1 MPRYQYRCKACG
13 EVSTIYHPSS
23 ETQSVCPKCDSGSTL
38 VKLLTTFTT
47 RKNRTKSEKAGQL
60 TEEFIEDSRHELQ
73 QQKNEL
79 NKDR

>member
-1 MPRYQYRCKACG
+1 MPRYQYRCKACE

-47 RKNRTKSEKAGQL
+47 KKKGTKSNKIGQV
-60 TEEFIEDSRHELQ
+60 TEQFIEDSRKELK
-73 QQKNEL
+73 QQKEQL
-79 NKDR
+79 NKNK

>member
-1 MPRYQYRCKACG
+1 MPRYQYRCKAC
-13 EVSTIYHPSS
+13 EEILTIYHPSS
-23 ETQSVCPKCDSGSTL
+23 ETQSTCPKCDSGSTL

-47 RKNRTKSEKAGQL
+47 RKKGTKSNKAGQV

>member
-1 MPRYQYRCKACG
+1 MPRYQYRCKACE

-47 RKNRTKSEKAGQL
+47 RIKGTKPNKVGQV
-60 TEEFIEDSRHELQ
+60 TEQFIEDSRQELK
-73 QQKNEL
+73 QQKEQL
-79 NKDR
+79 NKNK

>member
-1 MPRYQYRCKACG
+1 MPRYQYRCKACE

-23 ETQSVCPKCDSGSTL
+23 ETQSVCPKCDSESTL

-47 RKNRTKSEKAGQL
+47 RIKGTKPNKAGQI
-60 TEEFIEDSRHELQ
+60 TEQFIEDSRQELE
-73 QQKNEL
+73 QQKDKL